1 MGSDLPCELCQP
13 LSSQRSSTCNGGTL
27 KSAQHTDNYNV
38 DVPRSGVAMCVCG
51 EQSRIRKLI
60 TTYKSGPNPVS
71 EKSSLAEMP

>member
-1 MGSDLPCELCQP
+1 
-13 LSSQRSSTCNGGTL
+13 
-27 KSAQHTDNYNV
+27 
-38 DVPRSGVAMCVCG
+38 MCVCG